1 MARRVGIRCDPP
13 RWKFPIGIRVRKVS
27 TATPNYAIVGH
38 SVPRVDG
45 VDKVTGKAKYTGDLV
60 VPGMIEGKFSRSPYA
75 HARIRAIDTSEAH
88 ALPGVIAVLTSKDF
102 IDISPYVGR
111 GKNKDQ
117 PMIATDR
124 VIYAGQPVAAVAAVD
139 RAAAEAALS
148 KIRVEYEE
156 LPAVIEIDEAMAEGA
171 PRLHEFAERNICAKA
186 ELIKGDVEK
195 GFAEADEIFEDSFEF
210 PMVYH
215 YSMEPHT
222 AIAQVDGDGI
232 QIWTSTG
239 HPFGVRQEIAEI
251 FHLPLSK
258 IRVHV
263 NFVGGA
269 YGSKS
274 GAKIEPLVAALA
286 RKAGRPVRVAQSV
299 SEAMATCRRHAVK
312 CKLKTGVKKDGTLV
326 AKQAEIY
333 LNTGAYAET
342 GPIVTGRTL
351 TRILGP
357 YRYPHLKI
365 HSYCVYTNTASAASF
380 RSIGGPQTAWATES
394 QMDIIARKLGMDPV
408 ELRRKN
414 LVKQGEEIRPNYKPL
429 DADLAKGFQLV
440 LDKLGWDGPVSREGK
455 GRGVGFGTTDPG
467 APLASTSTVHV
478 LSDGSVVLLCGTAEL
493 GQGAKTVMSQIV
505 AEELRIPLNRV
516 TIRPIDTA
524 FTPFDRSTGSSRS
537 TTVMGKAVELAGR
550 DARRQIVELAAEH
563 FECPEDAVTLKDGEA
578 TAGGKH
584 INYGELIHKHF
595 AMQGGEL
602 VGTGYAHSGMAPTP
616 ANPLF
621 WEIGIGAVEV
631 SVDRETGKVRVEKYV
646 TAADAG
652 KALHPL
658 QCEGQDEGSAMMG
671 FGHTFYEAYRFDGGQ
686 IINATMIDYKVPTFD
701 DVPGEFESILIEDAN
716 GPGPYGAKG
725 LGEGGIIPVAPA
737 VANAVAWSTGARVKS
752 LPLTPEKVWRA
763 IKEVPDD
770 THKSDP

>member
-1 MARRVGIRCDPP
+1 MDSRRKGSFSLKIEREFSV
-13 RWKFPIGIRVRKVS
+13 IGTSVR
-27 TATPNYAIVGH
+27 
-38 SVPRVDG
+38 RVDG
-45 VDKVTGKAKYTGDLV
+45 ADKVTGRARYAGDLV
-60 VPGMIEGKFSRSPYA
+60 VPGMIEGKLLRSPYA
-75 HARIRAIDTSEAH
+75 HARILSIDTRLAE

-102 IDISPYVGR
+102 TDVSPYMGR
-111 GKNKDQ
+111 GKNKDH
-117 PMIATDR
+117 PIIAVDR
-124 VIYAGQPVAAVAAVD
+124 VIFAGQPVAAVAARD
-139 RAAAEAALS
+139 RATAEEALE
-148 KIRVEYEE
+148 KITVEYDE
-156 LPAVIEIDEAMAEGA
+156 LPAVISVDEAIADGA
-171 PRLHEFAERNICAKA
+171 PRIHEFADRNICFQT
-186 ELIKGDVEK
+186 ELVKGDVES
-195 GFAEADEIFEDSFEF
+195 GFAEADEIFQDTFDF
-210 PMVYH
+210 PMIYH
-215 YSMEPHT
+215 YAMEPHV
-222 AIAQVDGDGI
+222 AIAEVDSDGI
-232 QIWTSTG
+232 NIWTSTG

-251 FHLPLSK
+251 YHYPLSK

-274 GAKIEPLVAALA
+274 GGKIEPLVVALA
-286 RKAGRPVRVAQSV
+286 RKAQRPVRVALNV
-299 SEAMATCRRHAVK
+299 AEAMATCRRHAIQ

-357 YRYPHLKI
+357 YRYPNLKI
-365 HSYCVYTNTASAASF
+365 NSYCIYTNTVSAASF

-394 QMDIIARKLGMDPV
+394 QMDIIAQKLGLDPV
-408 ELRRKN
+408 ELRLKN
-414 LVKQGEEIRPNYKPL
+414 LVKKGEEIRPKLKPL
-429 DADLAKGFQLV
+429 DADLAKGLKLV
-440 LDKLGWDGPVSREGK
+440 TDKLGWDGALSKTGR

-478 LSDGSVVLLCGTAEL
+478 LADGSVVLLCGTVEL

-505 AEELRIPLNRV
+505 AEELSVPLERV

-537 TTVMGKAVELAGR
+537 TTVMGKAVELAGN
-550 DARRQIVELAAEH
+550 DARRQILELAEEH
-563 FECPEDAVTLKDGEA
+563 FESPAEAITLKDGEA
-578 TAGGKH
+578 IAAGKKVS
-584 INYGELIHKHF
+584 YGELIHKHF

-602 VGTGYAHSGMAPTP
+602 VGRGYAHSGMAPNP

-621 WEIGIGAVEV
+621 WEIGIGAVELD
-631 SVDRETGKVRVEKYV
+631 VDQETGEVHVHKYV

-658 QCEGQDEGSAMMG
+658 HCEGQDEGSAMMG
-671 FGHTFYEAYRFDGGQ
+671 FGHTFYEAYQFDSGQ
-686 IINATMIDYKVPTFD
+686 IINAGMIDYKVPSFA
-701 DVPGEFESILIEDAN
+701 DVPDQFDSILIEDAN

-737 VANAVAWSTGARVKS
+737 IANAIAWCSGARIKT
-752 LPLTPEKVWRA
+752 LPLTPERVWRA
-763 IKEVPDD
+763 IKQIRE
-770 THKSDP
+770 K

>member
-1 MARRVGIRCDPP
+1 
-13 RWKFPIGIRVRKVS
+13 
-27 TATPNYAIVGH
+27 
-38 SVPRVDG
+38 
-45 VDKVTGKAKYTGDLV
+45 
-60 VPGMIEGKFSRSPYA
+60 MIEGKFLRSPYA
-75 HARIRAIDTSEAH
+75 HARIRALDSREAE
-88 ALPGVIAVLTSKDF
+88 ALPGVVAVLTSKDF
-102 IDISPYVGR
+102 IGIETYIGR

-117 PMIATDR
+117 PIIAIDR
-124 VIYAGQPVAAVAAVD
+124 VIYAGQPVAAVAALD
-139 RAAAEAALS
+139 RSTAEAALS
-148 KIRVEYEE
+148 KIHVDYEE
-156 LPAVIEIDEAMAEGA
+156 LPAVIDVDEAIADGA
-171 PRLHEFAERNICAKA
+171 PRLHAFAERNICATA
-186 ELIKGDVEK
+186 DLVKGDVEK
-195 GFAEADEIFEDSFEF
+195 GFSEADEIFEDTFEF
-210 PMVYH
+210 PMIYH

-222 AIAQVDGDGI
+222 AIAQVDTDGI
-232 QIWTSTG
+232 NIWTSTG
-239 HPFGVRQEIAEI
+239 HPFGVRQEVAEI

-274 GAKIEPLVAALA
+274 GGKIEPLVVALA
-286 RKAGRPVRVAQSV
+286 RKAQRPVRVVQSF
-299 SEAMATCRRHAVK
+299 SEAMATCRRHAIR
-312 CKLKTGVKKDGTLV
+312 CKLKTGVKNDGTLV

-342 GPIVTGRTL
+342 GPVVTGRTL

-357 YRYPHLKI
+357 YRYPNLKI
-365 HSYCVYTNTASAASF
+365 NSYCVYTNTVSAASF
-380 RSIGGPQTAWATES
+380 RSIAGPQTAWATES
-394 QMDIIARKLGMDPV
+394 QMDMIAQKLRIDPV

-414 LVKQGEEIRPNYKPL
+414 LVNKGEEIRPKYRPL
-429 DADLAKGFQLV
+429 DADLAKGFKLV
-440 LDKLGWDGPVSREGK
+440 TDKLGWDGPVSKSGH

-478 LSDGSVVLLCGTAEL
+478 LSDGSVVFLCGTVEL

-505 AEELRIPLNRV
+505 AEELRVPLERV

-537 TTVMGKAVELAGR
+537 TTVMGKAVELAGS

-563 FECPEDAVTLKDGEA
+563 FECPEEAITLKDGEA
-578 TAGGKH
+578 IAGGKK
-584 INYGELIHKHF
+584 IGYGELIHKHF

-631 SVDRETGKVRVEKYV
+631 SVDRETGKVHVEKYV

-671 FGHTFYEAYRFDGGQ
+671 FGHTFYETYQFDGGQ
-686 IINATMIDYKVPTFD
+686 IINSTLVDYKVPTFD
-701 DVPGEFESILIEDAN
+701 DVPDEFESILIEDAN

-737 VANAVAWSTGARVKS
+737 VANAIAWSTGARVKS

-763 IKEVPDD
+763 LKEVCNERKD
-770 THKSDP
+770 

>member
-1 MARRVGIRCDPP
+1 LSSSARDFSVVGTS
-13 RWKFPIGIRVRKVS
+13 VR
-27 TATPNYAIVGH
+27 
-38 SVPRVDG
+38 RVDG
-45 VDKVTGKAKYTGDLV
+45 GDKVTGRAKYAGDLLI
-60 VPGMIEGKFSRSPYA
+60 PGMIEGKFLRSPYA
-75 HARIRAIDTSEAH
+75 HARIGTIDTREAES
-88 ALPGVIAVLTSKDF
+88 LPGVVAVLTREDF
-102 IDISPYVGR
+102 TEISPYIGR

-117 PMIATDR
+117 PIIALDR
-124 VIYAGQPVAAVAAVD
+124 AIYAGQPVAAVAALD
-139 RAAAEAALS
+139 RATAEEALS
-148 KIRVEYEE
+148 KIHVDYEE
-156 LPAVIEIDEAMAEGA
+156 LPAVIHVDEAIADGA
-171 PRLHEFAERNICAKA
+171 PRLHEFAERNICATA
-186 ELIKGDVEK
+186 ELVKGDVEK
-195 GFAEADEIFEDSFEF
+195 GFAQADEIFEDSFEF
-210 PMVYH
+210 PMIYH

-222 AIAQVDGDGI
+222 AIAQVDSDGI
-232 QIWTSTG
+232 HIWTSTG
-239 HPFGVRQEIAEI
+239 HPFGVRQEVAEI
-251 FHLPLSK
+251 FHVPLSK
-258 IRVHV
+258 VRVQV

-274 GAKIEPLVAALA
+274 GGKIEPLVAALA
-286 RKAGRPVRVAQSV
+286 RKAQRPVRVVQTF
-299 SEAMATCRRHAVK
+299 SEAMATCRRHAIQ

-357 YRYPHLKI
+357 YRYPNLKI
-365 HSYCVYTNTASAASF
+365 NSYCVYTNTVSAASF

-394 QMDIIARKLGMDPV
+394 QMDIIAQKLGMDPV

-414 LVKQGEEIRPNYKPL
+414 LVNKGEEIRPKYKPL
-429 DADLAKGFQLV
+429 DADLAKGFKLV
-440 LDKLGWDGPVSREGK
+440 VDKLGWDGPTSRQGH

-478 LSDGSVVLLCGTAEL
+478 LADGSVVFLCGTVEL
-493 GQGAKTVMSQIV
+493 GQGAKTIMSQIV
-505 AEELRIPLNRV
+505 AEELRVPLERV

-537 TTVMGKAVELAGR
+537 TTVMGKAVELAGS

-563 FECPEDAVTLKDGEA
+563 FECPEEAITLKNGEA
-578 TAGGKH
+578 IAGGKR
-584 INYGELIHKHF
+584 ITYGELIHKHF

-652 KALHPL
+652 KALHPI

-671 FGHTFYEAYRFDGGQ
+671 FGHTFYETYHFDGGQ
-686 IINATMIDYKVPTFD
+686 IINSTLIDYKVPTFD
-701 DVPGEFESILIEDAN
+701 DVPEEFESILIEDAN

-763 IKEVPDD
+763 LKEVSNE
-770 THKSDP
+770 TK

>member
-1 MARRVGIRCDPP
+1 MESRRQHDFSI
-13 RWKFPIGIRVRKVS
+13 IG
-27 TATPNYAIVGH
+27 T
-38 SVPRVDG
+38 SVARVDG
-45 VDKVTGKAKYTGDLV
+45 ADKVTGKAKYAGDLI
-60 VPGMIEGKFSRSPYA
+60 VPGMIEGKFLRSPYA
-75 HARIRAIDTSEAH
+75 HARIRAIDTREAE
-88 ALPGVIAVLTSKDF
+88 ALRGVLAVLTGKDF
-102 IDISPYVGR
+102 TDTDPYIGR

-117 PMIATDR
+117 PIIALDR
-124 VIYAGQPVAAVAAVD
+124 VIYAGQPVAAVAATD
-139 RAAAEAALS
+139 RATAEEALTR
-148 KIRVEYEE
+148 IHVDYEE
-156 LPAVIEIDEAMAEGA
+156 LPAVIEVDEALADGA
-171 PRLHEFAERNICAKA
+171 PRLHDFAERNICAQA
-186 ELIKGDVEK
+186 ELVKGDVEK
-195 GFAEADEIFEDSFEF
+195 GFAEADEIFEDTFEF
-210 PMVYH
+210 PMIYH
-215 YSMEPHT
+215 YSLEPHA
-222 AIAQVDGDGI
+222 AIAQVDSDGI

-251 FHLPLSK
+251 FRRPLSQV
-258 IRVHV
+258 RVHV

-274 GAKIEPLVAALA
+274 GAKIEPLVVGLA
-286 RKAGRPVRVAQSV
+286 RKAERPVRVVQSV
-299 SEAMATCRRHAVK
+299 SEAMATCRRHAIR
-312 CKLKTGVKKDGTLV
+312 CKLKTGVKKDGSLT

-357 YRYPHLKI
+357 YRYPHLRI
-365 HSYCVYTNTASAASF
+365 NSYCVYTNTVSAASF

-394 QMDIIARKLGMDPV
+394 QMDIIAQRLGLDPV
-408 ELRRKN
+408 TLRQTN
-414 LVKQGEEIRPNYKPL
+414 LVKKGEEIRPKYRPL

-440 LDKLGWDGPVSREGK
+440 LDRLGWDGPISKDGD
-455 GRGVGFGTTDPG
+455 GRGVAVGTTDPG

-478 LSDGSVVLLCGTAEL
+478 LADGSVVLLCGTVEL

-505 AEELRIPLNRV
+505 AEELCVPLERV
-516 TIRPIDTA
+516 AIRPIDTA

-537 TTVMGKAVELAGR
+537 TTVMGKAVELAGS

-563 FECPEDAVTLKDGEA
+563 FECPDEAVTLKDGYA
-578 TAGGKH
+578 HAGGRQ
-584 INYGELIHKHF
+584 IGYGELIHNHF

-602 VGTGYAHSGMAPTP
+602 VGTGYAHRGMAPVP

-621 WEIGIGAVEV
+621 WEIGIGAAEV
-631 SVDRETGKVRVEKYV
+631 AVDRETGIVRMRKYV

-671 FGHTFYEAYRFDGGQ
+671 IGHTFYECYQFDSGQ
-686 IINATMIDYKVPTFD
+686 IINSTLIDYKVPMFD
-701 DVPGEFESILIEDAN
+701 DVPDEFESILIEDGN

-752 LPLTPEKVWRA
+752 LPLTPEKIWRA
-763 IKEVPDD
+763 IKKKELAAKATEPGRN
-770 THKSDP
+770 P

>member
-1 MARRVGIRCDPP
+1 MSTGNPNFSVVGTS
-13 RWKFPIGIRVRKVS
+13 VR
-27 TATPNYAIVGH
+27 
-38 SVPRVDG
+38 RVDG
-45 VDKVTGKAKYTGDLV
+45 IDKVTGKAKYAGDLV
-60 VPGMIEGKFSRSPYA
+60 IPEMIEGKFLRSPYA
-75 HARIRAIDTSEAH
+75 HARIRSINTREAE
-88 ALPGVIAVLTSKDF
+88 AMPGVIAVVTSKDF
-102 IDISPYVGR
+102 ADISLYTGR

-117 PMIATDR
+117 PIIAADR
-124 VIYAGQPVAAVAAVD
+124 ALFAGQPVAAVAAVD
-139 RAAAEAALS
+139 RAVAEEALR
-148 KIRVEYEE
+148 KITIDYEE
-156 LPAVIEIDEAMAEGA
+156 LPAVIDVNEAIADGA
-171 PRLHEFAERNICAKA
+171 PLVHSFAERNICFQT
-186 ELIKGDVEK
+186 ELVKGDVEK
-195 GFAEADEIFEDSFEF
+195 GFAEADEVFEDSFEF
-210 PMVYH
+210 PMIYH

-222 AIAQVDGDGI
+222 AIAQVDSDGVN
-232 QIWTSTG
+232 IWTSSG

-251 FHLPLSK
+251 FHYPLSK

-274 GAKIEPLVAALA
+274 GGKIEPLVVALA
-286 RKAGRPVRVAQSV
+286 RKAQRPVRVAQNV
-299 SEAMATCRRHAVK
+299 FEAMATCRRHAIK
-312 CKLKTGVKKDGTLV
+312 CKVKTGVKRDGTLV

-333 LNTGAYAET
+333 LNTGAYTET

-357 YRYPHLKI
+357 YRYPHIKVN
-365 HSYCVYTNTASAASF
+365 SYCVYTNTVSAASF

-394 QMDIIARKLGMDPV
+394 QMDIMAQKLGLDPV
-408 ELRRKN
+408 AMRLKN
-414 LVKQGEEIRPNYKPL
+414 LVQKGEEIRPKYRPL
-429 DADLAKGFQLV
+429 DADLFKGLKLV
-440 LDKLGWDGPVSREGK
+440 VDKLGWDGAVTKEGK

-478 LSDGSVVLLCGTAEL
+478 LSDGSVVLLCGTVEL

-505 AEELRIPLNRV
+505 AEELRVPLERV

-537 TTVMGKAVELAGR
+537 TTVMGKAVELAGA
-550 DARRQIVELAAEH
+550 DARQQILELAAEH
-563 FECPEDAVTLKDGEA
+563 FEAPEEAITLKDGA
-578 TAGGKH
+578 ALAAGKVVS
-584 INYGELIHKHF
+584 YGELIHRHF

-602 VGTGYAHSGMAPTP
+602 VGRGYAHSGMAPDP
-616 ANPLF
+616 PNPLF

-631 SVDRETGKVRVEKYV
+631 DVDRETGKVHVEKYV

-671 FGHTFYEAYRFDGGQ
+671 FGHTFYESYHFEAGQ
-686 IINATMIDYKVPTFD
+686 IINSTMAEYKVPTFD
-701 DVPGEFESILIEDAN
+701 DVPGEFESILIEDGN

-737 VANAVAWSTGARVKS
+737 VANAIAWSTGARIKD

-763 IKEVPDD
+763 LMEVQKTRSQKER
-770 THKSDP
+770 